1 MWNVCERR
9 IKDDSGILASEAI
22 KMELLLTKMVKIVGG
37 AGLGKKTRDS
47 LLNRSSLRS

>member
-9 IKDDSGILASEAI
+9 IKDDSRILAYEAV
-22 KMELLLTKMVKIVGG
+22 KMELLLTKMVKTLEG
-37 AGLGKKTRDS
+37 ASLGKKTRDS